1 MVDGLFTQIGAKTSA
16 IEEVDHEVWI
26 GHPICSVVKETE
38 EEKNQTWPKVSMIKG
53 MFEDLSCEK

>member
-1 MVDGLFTQIGAKTSA
+1 MFFFIIILGAKTST

-26 GHPICSVVKETE
+26 GRPICSEIRENET
-38 EEKNQTWPKVSMIKG
+38 KNQTWPKVSMIKG